1 MADALT
7 WAGNLFKR
15 ETFSPSSKQTDS
27 DASSGEFKIKQ
38 PWPPPQSRYGGGE
51 GELDP
56 MADHEYDEMA
66 ALWVP
71 ELVLEQ
77 AGLEAS
83 MRRGHLSVSEPRPV
97 VHSQVR
103 ASESH

>member
-1 MADALT
+1 
-7 WAGNLFKR
+7 
-15 ETFSPSSKQTDS
+15 
-27 DASSGEFKIKQ
+27 
-38 PWPPPQSRYGGGE
+38 
-51 GELDP
+51 